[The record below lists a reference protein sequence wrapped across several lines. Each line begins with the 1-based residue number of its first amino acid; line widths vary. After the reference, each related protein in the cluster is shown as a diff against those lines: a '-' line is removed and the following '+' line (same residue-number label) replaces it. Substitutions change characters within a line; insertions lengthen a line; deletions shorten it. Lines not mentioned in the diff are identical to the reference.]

1 MIRNRNN
8 MKTPQYLLLLLLIS
22 LGWACADNG
31 GNDDPQPQ
39 VTNLEMRFRPVYG
52 EEALVMFQP
61 LEYEAGMDVLVQ
73 VFQLYLAPVSLIR
86 SDGSELV
93 LRDVTLLDFRDFQDA
108 AMAEAGLTLSF
119 EDVPAG
125 TYSGIRLGLG
135 LPPELN
141 ATSPA
146 QYEPGHPLSDNY
158 WTAATGYIF
167 SKVEGIAD
175 TTGSGNFNTPLTF
188 HTGSD
193 DIYQTVTFDRR
204 VEVDAQNLQRLN
216 FSVDLRKVLVRD
228 NGDFLDFRTYTID
241 HHTNSEVYEFIG
253 ANLLT
258 CIELQ
263 P

>member
-1 MIRNRNN
+1 
-8 MKTPQYLLLLLLIS
+8 MKTPLYLLLLVLAG
-22 LGWACADNG
+22 LGWACTGNG
-31 GNDDPQPQ
+31 GNDDPQPE

-52 EEALVMFQP
+52 EEPLVMFQSMD
-61 LEYEAGMDVLVQ
+61 YEAGMDVLIQ
-73 VFQLYLAPVSLIR
+73 LFQLYVAPVSLIR
-86 SDGSELV
+86 PDGSELV
-93 LRDVTLLDFRDFQDA
+93 LSEVALLDFRDFLDP
-108 AMAEAGLTLSF
+108 AMAQAGLTLSF
-119 EDVPAG
+119 EGVPAG
-125 TYSGIRLGLG
+125 TYSGIRLGVG

-175 TTGSGNFNTPLTF
+175 TTGTGNLNAPLTF

-193 DIYQTVTFDRR
+193 DIYQTVTFDRLL
-204 VEVDAQNLQRLN
+204 EVDAQNLRRLD
-216 FSVDLRKVLVRD
+216 FTVDLRKVLVQEG
-228 NGDFLDFRTYTID
+228 GDYLNFRAYTID
-241 HHTNSEVYEFIG
+241 HHTNPEVYEFIG
-253 ANLLT
+253 ANLPT